1 MIFHARRGQVSYG
14 EDIGI
19 LMLDSH
25 TPFIQGDVGNAHTC
39 NFPVRYQVIPGLTVE
54 KALEKDVS
62 VLQDVMA
69 AAKQLVSQGV
79 RAVTADCGYLVMHQ
93 EEVANNIDVP
103 VFLSSLLQL
112 PFMLAMLP
120 PGKKPGILCADETRF
135 IPEMLAHAG
144 VHDPSRV
151 IVRGMQD
158 GPAFADGIIRET
170 GTLDSRKVRDEV
182 VERALLMVG
191 DHPEV
196 GAMLLECS
204 VLPPYAAAVQEAVG
218 LPVFDYVTM
227 INYVHTAVVARS
239 YPDSF

>member
-1 MIFHARRGQVSYG
+1 MIFHARSGQVSYG

-19 LMLDSH
+19 LMLDTH
-25 TPFIQGDVGNAHTC
+25 TPFIQGDVGNAQTYS
-39 NFPVRYQVIPGLTVE
+39 FPVRYQVIPGLTVG
-54 KALEKDVS
+54 KALKKDVT
-62 VLQDVMA
+62 VLQDVIA
-69 AAKQLVSQGV
+69 AAKLLVSQGV

-93 EEVANNIDVP
+93 EEVAKSIDVP

-120 PGKKPGILCADETRF
+120 PGKKPGVLCADETQF
-135 IPEMLAHAG
+135 IPEMLVHAG
-144 VHDPSRV
+144 VQNPSRV

-158 GPAFADGIIRET
+158 GPAFADGIIKET
-170 GTLDSRKVRDEV
+170 GTLDSKKVRDEV
-182 VERALLMVG
+182 VEGVRLMVQ

-196 GAMLLECS
+196 GAILLECS

-227 INYVHTAVVARS
+227 INHVHTAVVARR